1 MGQAKKDLAEQEAS
15 KYRQRAAM
23 KGKGYSFCQHC
34 ELPFKAKDGEL
45 LCEGCWDEV
54 TKG

>member
-15 KYRQRAAM
+15 KDRQRAAM
-23 KGKGYSFCQHC
+23 KGKGYSFCQRC

-45 LCEGCWDEV
+45 LCEECWDEV